1 MRIDFP
7 AVAALLK
14 EHDNILILCH
24 KSPDGDTL
32 GCAYA
37 LCRGLQKMGKKAKIG
52 VEGVIPHSFDYMDDN
67 IEIQEFDEEF
77 IVAVDV
83 ASLEL
88 LGSAEYREKYSGK
101 IDLCIDHHGS
111 NTDYARYTLLE
122 SEPEAAAAC
131 ETVLL
136 VLYELGVEIDSSIA
150 ECIYT
155 GLSTDT
161 GCFRYSNTTSRT
173 LRMAA
178 DMVDK
183 NIPFEL
189 VNKRMFETRTKTYNT
204 LETLALSSMEMFF
217 DGKCA
222 VISIT
227 QDMYRQSG
235 SDESESHPL
244 KAIPRQI
251 EGVLVGVTLKE
262 DADGTYRASVRTDH
276 PVNACSICARLG
288 GGGHKRASGCDVP
301 GKNIEEAKEAILE
314 SIKTELESL

>member
-1 MRIDFP
+1 MRIDF
-7 AVAALLK
+7 AFAAKLLR
-14 EHDNILILCH
+14 EHSRVEILCH

-37 LCRGLQKMGKKAKIG
+37 LCRALQIMGKQAKISIDD
-52 VEGVIPHSFDYMDDN
+52 VIPHCFDYMSDN
-67 IEIQEFDEEF
+67 IEIQQFEPDLV
-77 IVAVDV
+77 VAVDV
-83 ASLEL
+83 ATFEL
-88 LGSAEYREKYSGK
+88 LGSEKYRERYR
-101 IDLCIDHHGS
+101 DRVELCIDHHAT
-111 NTDYARYTLLE
+111 NTDYAKYTLLE
-122 SEPEAAAAC
+122 TEPEAAAAA

-136 VLYELGVEIDSSIA
+136 VLYELGAEVDSGVA

-183 NIPFEL
+183 DIPFEM

-204 LETLALSSMEMFF
+204 LETLALASMEMHF

-222 VISIT
+222 LITIT
-227 QDMYRQSG
+227 QDMYKKSG
-235 SDESESHPL
+235 SDESESHSL

-251 EGVLVGVTLKE
+251 EGVLAGVTLKE
-262 DADGTYRASVRTDH
+262 DADGLFRASVRT
-276 PVNACSICARLG
+276 NAPADACRICARLG
-288 GGGHKRASGCDVP
+288 GGGHKRAAGCDVP
-301 GKNIEEAKEAILE
+301 GNTLAEAKQAILD
-314 SIKTELESL
+314 SVAAELEDV

>member
-7 AVAALLK
+7 FAAALLK
-14 EHDNILILCH
+14 ENDNILILCH

-37 LCRGLQKMGKKAKIG
+37 LCRALQKMGKKARISVWG
-52 VEGVIPHSFDYMDDN
+52 TIPRSFDYMDDN
-67 IEIQEFDEEF
+67 IENEMFDPEFT
-77 IVAVDV
+77 VAVDV

-88 LGSAEYREKYSGK
+88 LGDENYRSQYKDR

-111 NTDYARYTLLE
+111 NTDYAKYTLLE
-122 SEPEAAAAC
+122 TEPEAAAAT

-136 VLYELGVEIDSSIA
+136 LLYELGVEIDSEIA

-183 NIPFEL
+183 NIPFDL
-189 VNKRMFETRTKTYNT
+189 VNKRMFETRTKTYNA

-222 VISIT
+222 LISIT
-227 QDMYRQSG
+227 QDMYRRSG

-262 DADGTYRASVRTDH
+262 DTDGTYRASVRTD
-276 PVNACSICARLG
+276 PPANACNICSRLG

-301 GKNIEEAKEAILE
+301 GKTLEEAKKAILE
-314 SIKTELESL
+314 SIKTELESI

>member
-7 AVAALLK
+7 FAAKLLA
-14 EHDNILILCH
+14 EHQRIQILCH
-24 KSPDGDTL
+24 RSPDGDTL

-37 LCRGLQKMGKKAKIG
+37 LCRALQNMGKQAKIS
-52 VEGVIPHSFDYMDDN
+52 VDDVIPHSFDYMDDN
-67 IEIQEFDEEF
+67 IEIQEFEPDF

-83 ASLEL
+83 ANFDL
-88 LGSAEYREKYSGK
+88 LGSESYRENFRDKV
-101 IDLCIDHHGS
+101 DLCIDHHAT
-111 NTDYARYTLLE
+111 NTDFAKYTLLE
-122 SEPEAAAAC
+122 SEPEAAAAA

-136 VLYELGVEIDSSIA
+136 VLYEMGAEVDAGVA

-183 NIPFEL
+183 DIPFEM
-189 VNKRMFETRTKTYNT
+189 VNKRMFETRTKTYNA
-204 LETLALSSMEMFF
+204 LETLVLSSMEMHF
-217 DGKCA
+217 DGRCA
-222 VISIT
+222 MLSIT

-235 SDESESHPL
+235 SDESEAHPL

-251 EGVLVGVTLKE
+251 EGVLAGITVKE
-262 DADGTYRASVRTDH
+262 DADGSFRASVRT
-276 PVNACSICARLG
+276 NAPLDASAICARFG
-288 GGGHKRASGCDVP
+288 GGGHKRAAGCSLP
-301 GKNIEEAKEAILE
+301 GKTLREAQDNILE
-314 SIKTELESL
+314 SVRLALEEL